1 MSPRK
6 TKRSAQDFPLSDPL
20 DNEDDSEPAQ
30 ISTGL
35 VSLDEPDPL
44 SALFDG
50 LPDSRVQLFRTGPMN
65 YNGEKIS
72 GYLCDLDQSCD
83 LSWINANYGG
93 GIYTLRKT
101 VRGRY
106 TQQRT
111 VEIAGRPRL
120 DPPGAAGAAASMAAP
135 MPSAGSRVLANVGA
149 DVAYKGIPLTGSNE
163 EFVRMVERLSLIK
176 HYFPEPTNI
185 NDTLLKM
192 LLEKQSDTG
201 LDGILKNMEK
211 ARELIDRL
219 SPGENGGGETGSIL
233 NLIGKGLDTFKAL
246 LEKRGTPPAPAP
258 GSAVEPIGFQ
268 PVPLPE
274 LITER
279 PANVPES
286 NPLPGEKEMPNFREM
301 ANQGCSIIVDSFMSE
316 PTDPN
321 PEKLVAITVDMVK
334 MQLPSLTPEIKA
346 EMIRNRAAL
355 NGIGRL
361 ILNERYEID
370 PQLVQNFNLFFDQ
383 VFDILTSEV
392 KPEKAESNVET
403 SGI

>member
-1 MSPRK
+1 MSSRK
-6 TKRSAQDFPLSDPL
+6 TKKPAEGFPVDDPL
-20 DNEDDSEPAQ
+20 ADEQDDQPGPF
-30 ISTGL
+30 STGL
-35 VSLDEPDPL
+35 VSIDEPDPL

-120 DPPGAAGAAASMAAP
+120 DPPGAAGAAALVAAP
-135 MPSAGSRVLANVGA
+135 MPAAGSRVLSNVGA

-219 SPGENGGGETGSIL
+219 NPSDNGGGETGSIL

-246 LEKRGTPPAPAP
+246 LEKRGAAPAP
-258 GSAVEPIGFQ
+258 MPLSAVEPAGFQ
-268 PVPLPE
+268 PVATPE

-279 PANVPES
+279 PADVPTT
-286 NPLPGEKEMPNFREM
+286 NPLPESEPMPNFRDM
-301 ANQGCSIIVDSFMSE
+301 ANRACSIVVDSFMNE
-316 PTDPN
+316 PEQN
-321 PEKLVAITVDMVK
+321 PVGLTVDMVLS
-334 MQLPSLTPEIKA
+334 QLPPLTPEIKA
-346 EMIRNRAAL
+346 EIIKNKAAL
-355 NGIGRL
+355 VGIGRL
-361 ILNERYEID
+361 ILNERYETD
-370 PQLVQNFNLFFDQ
+370 PQLVQNFNLYFEE
-383 VFDILTSEV
+383 VLDILTGELKQV
-392 KPEKAESNVET
+392 KAENNVET

>member
-6 TKRSAQDFPLSDPL
+6 TKKPTEVFMPVDAPLADEQDDQPGPF
-20 DNEDDSEPAQ
+20 
-30 ISTGL
+30 STGL
-35 VSLDEPDPL
+35 VSIDEPDPL

-120 DPPGAAGAAASMAAP
+120 DPPGAAGAAALVAAP
-135 MPSAGSRVLANVGA
+135 MPAAGSRVLSNVGA

-219 SPGENGGGETGSIL
+219 NPSDNGGGETGSIL

-246 LEKRGTPPAPAP
+246 LEKRGSAPVPMPLPPIEPA
-258 GSAVEPIGFQ
+258 GFQ
-268 PVPLPE
+268 PVSTPE

-279 PANVPES
+279 PADVPTT
-286 NPLPGEKEMPNFREM
+286 NPLPESEPMPNFRDM
-301 ANQGCSIIVDSFMSE
+301 ANRACSIVVDSFMNE
-316 PTDPN
+316 PEQN
-321 PEKLVAITVDMVK
+321 PVGLTVDMVLS
-334 MQLPSLTPEIKA
+334 QLPPLTPEIKA
-346 EMIRNRAAL
+346 EIIKNKAAL
-355 NGIGRL
+355 VGIGRL
-361 ILNERYEID
+361 ILNERYETD
-370 PQLVQNFNLFFDQ
+370 PQLVQNFNLYFEEIL
-383 VFDILTSEV
+383 DILTGELKQV
-392 KPEKAESNVET
+392 KAENNVET